1 MKKIILGMLVISSLL
16 VSDEISQYEALQKL
30 NHVSGKLILE
40 NEQIK
45 KELESINKLLKL
57 KGSNQNIK
65 NAEGQNDFNGQVVNV
80 LIENEIFKRLEKI
93 EKRLNI
99 GAEETIVENIIME
112 KKLDIKKF
120 KVSTKLL
127 NVREEPTLNSKIV
140 VQYKINT
147 IIEGVDLNNGWIK
160 LRNHNLYLSRIYLTE
175 IK

>member
-1 MKKIILGMLVISSLL
+1 
-16 VSDEISQYEALQKL
+16 
-30 NHVSGKLILE
+30 
-40 NEQIK
+40 
-45 KELESINKLLKL
+45 
-57 KGSNQNIK
+57 
-65 NAEGQNDFNGQVVNV
+65 
-80 LIENEIFKRLEKI
+80 
-93 EKRLNI
+93 
-99 GAEETIVENIIME
+99 ME